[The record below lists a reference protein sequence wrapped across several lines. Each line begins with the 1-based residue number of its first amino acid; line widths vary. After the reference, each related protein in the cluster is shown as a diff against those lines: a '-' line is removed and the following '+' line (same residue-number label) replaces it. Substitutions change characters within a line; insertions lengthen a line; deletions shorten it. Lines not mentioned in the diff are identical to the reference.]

1 MNHRAMNLRRREAPA
16 VVAALLLLAAAG
28 CTDLT
33 VEPQSTVT
41 ESNIFNDP
49 SSYLAFIAREYAG
62 LAVSGQQGP
71 AGLPDISGIDEGFS
85 QYLRLYWETQ
95 ELPTDEAVIA
105 WNDIGLPEMNTQ
117 TWTSQS
123 RMVVAMYYRIYFQAV
138 FANEFLRQTTDAK
151 LTARG
156 NVPPSLRTQIRQYRA
171 EARFLRALSYWHGID
186 LFGDI
191 PLVTESDLIGGPPP
205 QQSTRT
211 DVYNYIVSELT
222 AVKDSL
228 PPPGPSTYGRATAPA
243 VDMLLAELYL
253 NAGVYTGTPHYTD
266 ALTAAA
272 AVINSGTYSLDPSY
286 RHLFQADN
294 NTSPEIIF
302 AITQDGKRTQTYG
315 GVTFLAHASCGGSM
329 SNSSY
334 GINGCWWGLRIKP
347 QADSFYAAGDN
358 RPAYFYTSG
367 QTVAVTSIG
376 DFTKGIAAPK
386 FQNVTSTGAPPS
398 DSAFVDT
405 DFPVFRLGEA
415 YLIYAEAVLRGGG
428 GTRAQALTYVNA
440 LRERAYGGTSGDI
453 TDAELTLP
461 FILAERGRELL
472 WEAHRRTD
480 LIRYGLFTGGTYLWA
495 WKGQD
500 PNGTN
505 SAGIATDPHLNLY
518 PLPYSEVVANP
529 NLKQNPG
536 Y

>member
-156 NVPPSLRTQIRQYRA
+156 NVPPGLRAQIRQYRA

-211 DVYNYIVSELT
+211 E
-222 AVKDSL
+222 A
-228 PPPGPSTYGRATAPA
+228 
-243 VDMLLAELYL
+243 
-253 NAGVYTGTPHYTD
+253 YTGTPRWTE
-266 ALTAAA
+266 ALTAAQS
-272 AVINSGTYSLDPSY
+272 VITSGYYSLDPSY

-294 NTSPEIIF
+294 NASPEIIF

-347 QADSFYAAGDN
+347 EADSFYAAGDN
-358 RPAYFYTSG
+358 RPAYFYTTG

-505 SAGIATDPHLNLY
+505 SAGIATDAHLNLY

-529 NLKQNPG
+529 NLKQNSG